1 MNYKINYFVHKCNCK
16 YYLQNQLAMSNLGNV
31 CPKIY
36 LGKNFSILL

>member
-36 LGKNFSILL
+36 FGKNFSILL